1 MLHAYVCNKIIMMTN
16 IFKNKNQI
24 KMAIQKTRIKIIHI
38 LRKTNFK
45 NTVMINLINKSKV
58 NLLSD
63 KCGDKRK
70 KKWEHK
76 NLQKVQLIK

>member
-1 MLHAYVCNKIIMMTN
+1 MMTN

-63 KCGDKRK
+63 KCGDKPK
-70 KKWEHK
+70 KK
-76 NLQKVQLIK
+76 